1 MSHLKLSTA
10 VIAVVAISAT
20 AAAAREEIRRV
31 GSSTVF
37 PYTQAVAEQ
46 FANNTGFPSPIV
58 ESTADRRIDW
68 HGRWHADLLRRYR
81 RGFR

>member
-20 AAAAREEIRRV
+20 AAAAREENSPASVRPPC
-31 GSSTVF
+31 S

-58 ESTADRRIDW
+58 ESTGTGGGMQIF
-68 HGRWHADLLRRYR
+68 LRRYR

>member
-58 ESTADRRIDW
+58 ESTGT
-68 HGRWHADLLRRYR
+68 GRWHADLLRRYR